1 MSLGVFG
8 VRSSFNNNNNS
19 GRLDFREFLIMVEE
33 VRKVTR
39 WSVEKGLRAVSA
51 RGRAGRKLGF
61 GINPALNKYG

>member
-19 GRLDFREFLIMVEE
+19 GRLDFREFLTTVEE

-39 WSVEKGLRAVSA
+39 WSAEKGPRAVLA
-51 RGRAGRKLGF
+51 RGRADRKLGF
-61 GINPALNKYG
+61 GINPALNKYR